1 LKQDPKADN
10 DVLID
15 GRSTTLTGLS
25 DFVANLE
32 ASGYFKRSIEIVTTT
47 TETMPLPPGELIKFQ
62 IKAQFLPQGPPK
74 PAATAAKAK
83 AGG

>member
-1 LKQDPKADN
+1 LKQDPKSDN

-47 TETMPLPPGELIKFQ
+47 TETIPAPAGELIRFQ
-62 IKAQFLPQGPPK
+62 IKAQFQQLGPPK
-74 PAATAAKAK
+74 PAAAAAKTK